1 MTEAAFQNKLIRRL
15 KRMFPGCVVLKND
28 PHYIQGILDL
38 TLLTR
43 DGFWACL
50 EVKAERDSRRRPNQD
65 YYVRVLDEM
74 SFAAY
79 VYPDNVE
86 EVLTALQETFAS
98 RRAACLP
105 QP

>member
-1 MTEAAFQNKLIRRL
+1 MTEAAFQAKLIRRL
-15 KRMFPGCVVLKND
+15 KQTFPGCVVLKND
-28 PHYIQGILDL
+28 ANYLQGILDL

-43 DGFWACL
+43 EGFWACL

-65 YYVRVLDEM
+65 YYVHLLDEM

-86 EVLTALQETFAS
+86 EVLTALQQAFAS